1 MRFPRNPDGRRD
13 PLYIIKE
20 ESNLTKAKHIP
31 NILSVSRIFLSLS
44 LFFVTRSPV
53 WFISIYAL
61 SGITD
66 LLDGMI
72 ARRYHFQTDL
82 GAKLD
87 TIGDTTLILVIASS
101 ILLFPWIFPSYM
113 PWIKEGIIE
122 NLGRILVLVAVII
135 FVKLVNLALIRIKFG
150 EFNSVHTI
158 FNKCIGLPIF
168 LAVPICVA
176 LQRIPNYLIEIV
188 CIVMILAFLEETLI
202 AIRMREFEVN
212 TKSVFT
218 IKHPA
223 NELCP
228 PGQPDMVIYSRKSK
242 QNTYKLDIAS
252 FVYPILAKKDFND
265 VYRMGFTLKSAID
278 PDKLQAAVND
288 VAPRFPSYYV
298 QLKKGT
304 FWYFFRPA
312 ADHDIVTK
320 DDGVACRPFEL
331 FNNEKP
337 LFRVLYDD
345 QNNIFVEFFHCVTDG
360 LSAMNYLKTLTAR
373 YLELCGKTVEKS
385 CGVFDITQA
394 PAPHEFEDSYRRN
407 LTKDKVAKRKEPD
420 AYQYKTGFSHKDYA
434 TISGVC
440 RIDEI
445 KAIARRYNCTIT
457 EFVLSLCGYL
467 LLEYKRAAYNAGKN
481 EKLPVIL
488 NSAVDL
494 RPMFNSKTLHNFVM
508 LANLNTEL
516 DGASP
521 QSVGEVA
528 NVLKPQFQSEWG
540 REKLQALIN
549 VNVKTA
555 RSFIA
560 KLAPLFIK
568 KPITK
573 IGAVLFGERKHTAN
587 ITNLGL
593 LKLPQGLADEV
604 VDATVM
610 IGPTVT
616 NGLNAIAIGY
626 GDRLRMTFSCA
637 SGAADVPYAYFKK
650 LEEYGVET
658 EVQVR
663 ANEAG

>member
-1 MRFPRNPDGRRD
+1 MTTAEHMPKG
-13 PLYIIKE
+13 
-20 ESNLTKAKHIP
+20 KHIP

-44 LFFVTRSPV
+44 LFFVTKSPV
-53 WFISIYAL
+53 WFIVIYAL
-61 SGITD
+61 SGLTD
-66 LLDGMI
+66 FLDGYI
-72 ARRYHFQTDL
+72 ARRFHLQTDL

-87 TIGDTTLILVIASS
+87 TIGDTTLIIVIASS
-101 ILLFPWIFPSYM
+101 ILAIPWIVPSYM
-113 PWIKEGIIE
+113 PWVKEGIIE
-122 NLGRILVLVAVII
+122 NLARILVLVAVII
-135 FVKLVNLALIRIKFG
+135 FVKLVNLILIRIKFG

-176 LQRIPNYLIEIV
+176 LQRIPDFLIEIV

-212 TKSVFT
+212 TKSFFT
-218 IKHPA
+218 IKNPI
-223 NELCP
+223 NEQCP
-228 PGQPDMVIYSRKSK
+228 PQQPDMVTYSRKFK
-242 QNTYKLDIAS
+242 QNVFKLDIAS

-265 VYRMGFTLKSAID
+265 VYRMGFTLRSAID
-278 PDKLQAAVND
+278 PDKLQAAAKD

-298 QLKKGT
+298 QLKKGM

-312 ADHDIVTK
+312 TDHNIVAK

-345 QNNIFVEFFHCVTDG
+345 ENNIFVEFFHCVTDG

-385 CGVFDITQA
+385 FGVLDITQA
-394 PAPHEFEDSYRRN
+394 PDVHEFEDSYRMN
-407 LTKDKVAKRKEPD
+407 LTKDKVAKRKEPN
-420 AYQYKTGFSHKDYA
+420 AYQYKTGFTYRDYA

-440 RIDEI
+440 SIDEL

-457 EFVLSLCGYL
+457 EFILSLCGFL
-467 LLEYKRAAYNAGKN
+467 LLEYKRAAYKAGKN
-481 EKLPVIL
+481 EKHPVIL

-494 RPMFNSKTLHNFVM
+494 RPTFNSKTLHNFVM

-528 NVLKPQFQSEWG
+528 SVLKPQFQSEWG

-555 RSFIA
+555 LSFIA
-560 KLAPLFIK
+560 KLAPLVIK

-593 LKLPQGLADEV
+593 LKLPKGLAEEV

-616 NGLNAIAIGY
+616 NGLNAIAIGHNN
-626 GDRLRMTFSCA
+626 RLRVTFSCA
-637 SGAADVPYAYFKK
+637 PGAADVPFAYFKK
-650 LEEYGVET
+650 LEEFSIET

-663 ANEAG
+663 ENKAG